1 MRIRRMTRVR
11 TGRARVEGVEA
22 VTALTL
28 APGGSAA
35 SNASAMRAIVSTAS
49 PLLAHPYASFA
60 SYLPDSRGGA
70 RVGGVNSLVY
80 NH

>member
-22 VTALTL
+22 VTILTL

-35 SNASAMRAIVSTAS
+35 PNASAMRAIVATALT
-49 PLLAHPYASFA
+49 LLAHPYASFA